1 MGLLG
6 ILVGLAIL
14 VWLAFRGWSVLLLA
28 PAAAL
33 VAATFGGQ
41 PLLAS
46 WTQIFMESAA
56 RRRRHGN
63 GRAPAV
69 LQGATCAIHRLAAI
83 KYLGLINPSNKLM
96 RELRKRIVA
105 RAHNHNA
112 IATTGQSDKGVT
124 AGASIR
130 KCKSLYSAP
139 FNLTYDFTT
148 SNAAIDSAAEIDR
161 LGHGQNVL
169 IVQLTHKTVHQ
180 GVLHQANRAIAM
192 GLKHRGIL

>member
-56 RRRRHGN
+56 RRRRQGS

-69 LQGATCAIHRLAAI
+69 LQ
-83 KYLGLINPSNKLM
+83 SN
-96 RELRKRIVA
+96 I
-105 RAHNHNA
+105 
-112 IATTGQSDKGVT
+112 
-124 AGASIR
+124 
-130 KCKSLYSAP
+130 
-139 FNLTYDFTT
+139 
-148 SNAAIDSAAEIDR
+148 
-161 LGHGQNVL
+161 
-169 IVQLTHKTVHQ
+169 
-180 GVLHQANRAIAM
+180 
-192 GLKHRGIL
+192 